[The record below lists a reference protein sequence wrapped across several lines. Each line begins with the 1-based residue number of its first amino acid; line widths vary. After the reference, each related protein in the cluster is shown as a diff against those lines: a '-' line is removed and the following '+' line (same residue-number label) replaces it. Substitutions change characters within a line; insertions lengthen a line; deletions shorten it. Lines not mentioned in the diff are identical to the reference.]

1 MEIKHFNEEIAFSDK
16 VTTKLILETPSTKE
30 IRILLKEGLVMKEH
44 KAPFPIIVHVLE
56 GSIDFGVEGKK
67 NRMEKGAIIALE
79 KNVPHDLSANEDSIV
94 RLTLSKSDN
103 IERVEE
109 VVK

>member
-1 MEIKHFNEEIAFSDK
+1 MEIKQFNEEIEFSDK
-16 VTTKLILETPSTKE
+16 VTTKLILETSSTKE
-30 IRILLKEGLVMKEH
+30 IRILLREGLVMKEH

-67 NRMEKGAIIALE
+67 NRMEKGAIISLK
-79 KNVPHDLSANEDSIV
+79 KNVTHDLSANKNSII
-94 RLTLSKSDN
+94 RLTLCKSDN

-109 VVK
+109 VIK